1 MNKLKDINSKLQ
13 NFNQYKPKRKPKK
26 HQVGPQAKKNQLLK
40 KLTYDYIDEDQAQE
54 SKENDL
60 IKEFRCQLDLNI
72 LPKNKKIEEK
82 KPYKEDFFSNFETYH
97 VANDYAEDIIAY
109 LKERDVSFYYI

>member
-1 MNKLKDINSKLQ
+1 MMQTTKIIKYERVMSSRLI
-13 NFNQYKPKRKPKK
+13 R
-26 HQVGPQAKKNQLLK
+26 QVKKNQILK